1 MHPSQMRKLRDIKEN
16 CLAQGHTATRE
27 GEENKYTSS
36 KASEPCDKFRV
47 RVPEY
52 AGDPKFT
59 FIIFKINYIDV

>member
-1 MHPSQMRKLRDIKEN
+1 MRKLRDIKEN
-16 CLAQGHTATRE
+16 CLAQVTQPHGRE
-27 GEENKYTSS
+27 KENKYTSS

-52 AGDPKFT
+52 AGDPKFA

>member
-16 CLAQGHTATRE
+16 CLAQGHTATWE

-36 KASEPCDKFRV
+36 KASEPCDEFRV

-52 AGDPKFT
+52 AGHPKCT
-59 FIIFKINYIDV
+59 SIIFRIKYIDV